1 MTEWRSVWLPDASLA
16 FQEGLALAHSVYVL
30 AASEGRL
37 WAAPLEW
44 GGAGTQPGQAV
55 SQPVKGTGIQRV
67 IPELSMAQPASDLIK
82 SSYTEMEQHDGCKI
96 FPERTLP

>member
-1 MTEWRSVWLPDASLA
+1 MWLPDASLV

-37 WAAPLEW
+37 RAAPPGW
-44 GGAGTQPGQAV
+44 GGAGMQPGQAI

-67 IPELSMAQPASDLIK
+67 IPELSTAQPASVLIK
-82 SSYTEMEQHDGCKI
+82 SSYAEMEQHDGCKI
-96 FPERTLP
+96 FPERSLP